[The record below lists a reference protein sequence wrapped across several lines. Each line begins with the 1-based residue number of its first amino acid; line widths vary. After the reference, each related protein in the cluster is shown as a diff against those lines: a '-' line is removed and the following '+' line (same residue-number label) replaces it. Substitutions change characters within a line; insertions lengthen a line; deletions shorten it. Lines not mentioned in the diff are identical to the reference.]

1 MKQFLKKCMAFFLIL
16 CLIFLPPAMIF
27 DPYNIFHWEHLRN
40 NGVEPNKAYL
50 KMKNVLKNPDR
61 FDSFLFGSSR
71 MGFFDV
77 EKMDDGI
84 YYDMAYSEGLPA
96 EHLENLRVMLEN
108 GIVPKNVTI
117 GIDDISYFVEPSMH
131 KTQLFRSPYPWG
143 SSVREQGEF
152 YLKYFDLI
160 TIAQSVD
167 VVLDHEDRDPEYGER
182 LLRTGTENLGI
193 ISEFNYENTEATW
206 CDYYEPR
213 EQVLEEIREII
224 RLCDEHGIRLRFFTN
239 PINGYTY
246 AKDIANG
253 YLVFL
258 EELAEVTDYYN
269 FSGFNDITLNNA
281 LYYETSHFT
290 PEVADMVIDRIY
302 HDREDERLLSQ
313 GFGYYVTPENVNDL
327 IDILKAQAINFD
339 LPVNTYPDVSKP

>member
-1 MKQFLKKCMAFFLIL
+1 MKSFLKKCLVFLLIL
-16 CLIFLPPAMIF
+16 GLIFLPPAMLF
-27 DPYNIFHWEHLRN
+27 DPYNIFHWEHIRN
-40 NGVEPNKAYL
+40 NGVEPNKAYV
-50 KMKNVLKNPDR
+50 KMNNVLKNPDR

-77 EKMDDGI
+77 EKMDDGT

-96 EHLENLRVMLEN
+96 EHLENLKVMISR

-117 GIDDISYFVEPSMH
+117 GLDDISYFVEPSMH
-131 KTQLFRSPYPWG
+131 KNQLFRSPYPWG
-143 SSVREQGEF
+143 SSLKEQGEF

-160 TIAQSVD
+160 TIAQSVEVVRDHKD
-167 VVLDHEDRDPEYGER
+167 VDPGYGER
-182 LLRTGTENLGI
+182 LLRTGTENLEI
-193 ISEFNYENTEATW
+193 ISEFNYEDTDATW

-213 EQVLEEIREII
+213 EKVLDEIRELIQ
-224 RLCDEHGIRLRFFTN
+224 LCRENNINLRFFTN

-258 EELAEVTDYYN
+258 EELSQVTDYYN

-290 PEVADMVIDRIY
+290 PAVADMVIDRIY
-302 HDREDERLLSQ
+302 NDREDERLLSQ
-313 GFGYYVTPENVNDL
+313 GFGYYVTSDNVGEL
-327 IDILKAQAINFD
+327 LDILKAQAVNFD
-339 LPVNTYPDVSKP
+339 LPVNTYPDVTAP